1 MGASG
6 SSNPS
11 NRSIWSIRP
20 TLHSPSSVDAMK
32 PPPDLSQYVKPVE
45 MHISAR
51 GDYGDVWMGRLQIGG
66 VTSTVSIRLGL
77 VDTQA
82 FLIL

>member
-1 MGASG
+1 
-6 SSNPS
+6 
-11 NRSIWSIRP
+11 
-20 TLHSPSSVDAMK
+20 MK